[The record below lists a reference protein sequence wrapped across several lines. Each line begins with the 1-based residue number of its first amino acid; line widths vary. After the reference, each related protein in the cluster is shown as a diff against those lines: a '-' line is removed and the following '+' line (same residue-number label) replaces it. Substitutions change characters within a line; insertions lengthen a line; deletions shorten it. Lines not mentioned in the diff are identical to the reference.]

1 MTGSLRLWTD
11 VPGVPALRCP
21 ISRRLPHR
29 GRQETGALQ
38 GVRAS
43 TVRRD
48 EGAVERSGTSALGV
62 HRALRTPQEV
72 QAFVRRAERPANPY
86 QTIFLR
92 KKGKFCQTSPCICRG
107 AVLNCPQYTARPGN
121 EFSSPYT
128 GTLLCWQRRPWGCV
142 GTVHDKGIS
151 GWPFF
156 GRPCAARRCGGH
168 DRGRHRSSRTATLPL
183 LPANST
189 KGRT

>member
-72 QAFVRRAERPANPY
+72 QAFVRRAGRPANPY

-92 KKGKFCQTSPCICRG
+92 KKRQILSNVPLHLPGSCVKLSAVYRPTGKRAFVPVYGDASLLAKKPMRLRRDG
-107 AVLNCPQYTARPGN
+107 ARQGHFGMAVFWPSLCCPP
-121 EFSSPYT
+121 
-128 GTLLCWQRRPWGCV
+128 LRR
-142 GTVHDKGIS
+142 
-151 GWPFF
+151 
-156 GRPCAARRCGGH
+156 A
-168 DRGRHRSSRTATLPL
+168 
-183 LPANST
+183 
-189 KGRT
+189 